1 MHEILDTYEEVNL
14 DDFEYCTLVED
25 TKHFSQKFPMYI
37 PKLMAGFPIA
47 PKAKWVEPVSKC
59 YVNAPECDIS
69 FQKKVDIQNFV
80 TVQRHFDTNFVYRAD
95 EKDIVK
101 KGVRFII
108 QSMYGN
114 PKDIKVVRV
123 V

>member
-25 TKHFSQKFPMYI
+25 TKHYNQTFPMYI
-37 PKLMAGFPIA
+37 PKLMAGIPIA
-47 PKAKWVEPVSKC
+47 PKASWIEPVSKC
-59 YVNAPECDIS
+59 YVNAAACDIS
-69 FQKKVDIQNFV
+69 FSKTVSIQNFV
-80 TVQRHFDTNFVYRAD
+80 TVQRHFDTNFVYRAN
-95 EKDIVK
+95 EKDVIK

-114 PKDIKVVRV
+114 PKDIKLVRV